1 MRNIDEQERQ
11 ILKALVRNP
20 RHSDNRISILT
31 GVPVRTVARKRAR
44 LEDEGILS
52 YYAGLNFQAE
62 GLARFNTQ
70 HLVIIRFKIGI
81 TLAQIMDE
89 IRNEPNVANIFSEH
103 IRDSFVAEVDG
114 HIALTMVIEGE
125 SDSDVTESL
134 QGEIIPSLRKNHGE
148 DSIEELKTVRL
159 LGAIRREHNYLPW
172 INMEAGKM
180 KDDWPDDALFVG

>member
-1 MRNIDEQERQ
+1 VKKLDDQERL

-20 RHSDNRISILT
+20 RYSDNRISILT
-31 GVPVRTVARKRAR
+31 GVPVKTVSRKRAR

-52 YYAGLNFQAE
+52 YYAGLNFQAD

-81 TLAQIMDE
+81 TLGQIMEE
-89 IRNEPNVANIFSEH
+89 IRSEPNVANVFSEY

-134 QGEIIPSLRKNHGE
+134 QARIIPSLRKNHGQ

-159 LGAIRREHNYLPW
+159 LSAIRREHNYLPK
-172 INMEAGKM
+172 INMVAGKM